1 MTLFDVIRTSG
12 TSNGQVLAIADCQYV
27 EFGNLHSVSVLADCF
42 GIRPGE
48 ETLLECRA
56 VDIE

>member
-1 MTLFDVIRTSG
+1 MDKL
-12 TSNGQVLAIADCQYV
+12 LAISGCQYV
-27 EFGNLHSVSVLADCF
+27 EFGNLRSVSVLADFF
-42 GIRPGE
+42 GIGPGE

>member
-1 MTLFDVIRTSG
+1 MDKL
-12 TSNGQVLAIADCQYV
+12 LAIADCQYI

>member
-1 MTLFDVIRTSG
+1 MDKL
-12 TSNGQVLAIADCQYV
+12 LAIAGCQYV

-48 ETLLECRA
+48 ETLLEWGA